1 MIVKSKY
8 IHITKQSIFYS
19 RPSRFTVL
27 YVSQYEDDGYVDLK
41 KITFND
47 CEL

>member
-1 MIVKSKY
+1 MIVK

-19 RPSRFTVL
+19 PPSRFTV
-27 YVSQYEDDGYVDLK
+27 SQYEDEGYVDQK